1 MSDNI
6 TRQNIPQDPRN
17 PKSHLDSGYEDAP
30 ADYTI
35 PSCGI
40 EDCDFS
46 LFDLFDKTIPFT
58 KKVVRGS
65 TGPLEVNRP
74 TVILATGER
83 FAVVKRLRPPRDKN
97 TKALILPA
105 ISIRRTAIEQSA
117 QDITSRGM
125 NQFTGNIII
134 KRKLNEQDKDYQRVV
149 NKLGH
154 KNLQTDF
161 PTTTRETGDFASDPF
176 TMAGGLLEPHLH
188 NNIFEIISIPQPQFF
203 TATYEV
209 VFWTGY
215 SQHMNYLV
223 ETLMSSFL
231 PQGKTWKLQTDKGY
245 WFMAGVEESFQG
257 QENFDDFKEEERIIR
272 YTFTVKVRGYL
283 LAPSGPSDQVPVRRW
298 ISAPNL
304 VFETIAV
311 NSDVQRKKTIEQI
324 YGSTDI
330 RFALTELEVNPTEK
344 QTPTSNQQVVFQKSY
359 IDRKTGRKSTRYVSR
374 LESNNI
380 QGETVFYASDP
391 QALEEFFLSLK

>member
-324 YGSTDI
+324 YGSTDT